1 MFDGQGVQWD
11 ISNIFRP
18 YCPYLV
24 CGKLTS
30 KTYPP
35 YEKVNFQN
43 HFFTNLK
50 VDSDSSQKSVY
61 TNYSSFLNIPTR
73 SWSNTQ
79 KRPFFEGKLNFY
91 KLTLNFQGFL
101 YFWPTSNKNFFKRR
115 AVCVHTFSRGI
126 RIYLQTHKKII
137 LKIDLSIAGVGFL
150 VRFPTNKITVES
162 KNSEQSCKIDITR
175 KLWNIIQIWKLCW
188 KDH

>member
-1 MFDGQGVQWD
+1 MPCGVGHHNFIINEKMEYLRVMFDGQGVQWD

-24 CGKLTS
+24 CGKLSS

-79 KRPFFEGKLNFY
+79 KRPFFEGKLDLPSISKVFY
-91 KLTLNFQGFL
+91 LFDQLL
-101 YFWPTSNKNFFKRR
+101 
-115 AVCVHTFSRGI
+115 I
-126 RIYLQTHKKII
+126 RI
-137 LKIDLSIAGVGFL
+137 F
-150 VRFPTNKITVES
+150 
-162 KNSEQSCKIDITR
+162 
-175 KLWNIIQIWKLCW
+175 
-188 KDH
+188 